1 MYFIFLTN
9 YIMTTVSNSEIMDAI
24 RALEEK
30 IISLNEKVELLVR
43 NNQVSVQVDVYQKA
57 DNSSSIS
64 REITG
69 SSSKWCI
76 FF

>member
-1 MYFIFLTN
+1 
-9 YIMTTVSNSEIMDAI
+9 MTTVSNSEIMDAI

-30 IISLNEKVELLVR
+30 TISLTKKVELLVR
-43 NNQVSVQVDVYQKA
+43 NSQVSVQVDVFQKA

-69 SSSKWCI
+69 SSSK
-76 FF
+76 